1 MSRRNRSRA
10 AFSLFSFQD
19 IITAVTAIV
28 ILLVLILT
36 LELIARRQQ
45 VAAADPGIGRAALQ
59 ETIAELESLVGRLAA
74 AAPTTT
80 VRPLAAR
87 TRDEVERDEKIIRD
101 QAARA
106 ADRAAEARVEERR
119 ARELAAAEAA
129 RLAALRAAHG
139 DVARTGARAAAL
151 EAEAKA
157 LARDNQ
163 RQAERLARK
172 PGDAEAEPVPGAE
185 IVFNA
190 SAEKDRQAWIVELSA
205 GGTAV
210 VKLGTGRRQDLG
222 HGAEPGTPV
231 ARWLAGLDRRRDHA
245 LLLLRPS
252 GLDELDGVWD
262 ALDDAGIPFG
272 IDLIG
277 EEQVV
282 RDGKGEAKAAQGGG

>member
-36 LELIARRQQ
+36 LELITRRQQ
-45 VAAADPGIGRAALQ
+45 AAAADPVIGRAALE
-59 ETIAELESLVGRLAA
+59 ETIAELEQLVSRLAA
-74 AAPTTT
+74 AAPATTI
-80 VRPLAAR
+80 RSLAAR
-87 TRDEVERDEKIIRD
+87 TQDEVARDEKAIRD

-106 ADRAAEARVEERR
+106 VDHAAATRVEEQR
-119 ARELAAAEAA
+119 ARGLAAAEAA
-129 RLAALRAAHG
+129 RLASLRATLGDGAKTIAH
-139 DVARTGARAAAL
+139 AAAL
-151 EAEAKA
+151 EAEAET
-157 LARDNQ
+157 LARDN
-163 RQAERLARK
+163 RLQAERLAKK
-172 PGDAEAEPVPGAE
+172 PDGAEAEPVPGAE

-190 SAEKDRQAWIVELSA
+190 SGDRGRQAWIVELS
-205 GGTAV
+205 GTGTAV

-222 HGAEPGTPV
+222 RGTEPGTPL

-252 GLDELDGVWD
+252 GLDELDGVWE
-262 ALDDAGIPFG
+262 ALAEAGIPFG
-272 IDLIG
+272 IDVIG

-282 RDGKGEAKAAQGGG
+282 RDGKGETRAAQGGG

>member
-1 MSRRNRSRA
+1 MSRRNRSQA

-36 LELIARRQQ
+36 LELITRRQQ
-45 VAAADPGIGRAALQ
+45 AAAADPGIGRAALE

-74 AAPTTT
+74 AAPTTK
-80 VRPLAAR
+80 VLPLAAR
-87 TRDEVERDEKIIRD
+87 TRDEVEQDEKIIRT

-106 ADRAAEARVEERR
+106 ADRAAATRVEERR
-119 ARELAAAEAA
+119 ARELAAAEAT
-129 RLAALRAAHG
+129 RLAALRAAQG
-139 DVARTGARAAAL
+139 GVVTTSARAAAL
-151 EAEAKA
+151 EAEAEV

-163 RQAERLARK
+163 RQAERLAGK
-172 PGDAEAEPVPGAE
+172 PGDAEAETVPGAE

-190 SAEKDRQAWIVELSA
+190 SGEKDRQAWIVELSA
-205 GGTAV
+205 TGTAV

-222 HGAEPGTPV
+222 RGAEPGTPL

-252 GLDELDGVWD
+252 GLDELDGVWN
-262 ALDDAGIPFG
+262 ALADAGIPFG

>member
-1 MSRRNRSRA
+1 M
-10 AFSLFSFQD
+10 
-19 IITAVTAIV
+19 
-28 ILLVLILT
+28 
-36 LELIARRQQ
+36 
-45 VAAADPGIGRAALQ
+45 
-59 ETIAELESLVGRLAA
+59 
-74 AAPTTT
+74 
-80 VRPLAAR
+80 
-87 TRDEVERDEKIIRD
+87 
-101 QAARA
+101 
-106 ADRAAEARVEERR
+106 
-119 ARELAAAEAA
+119 
-129 RLAALRAAHG
+129 RAAHG
-139 DVARTGARAAAL
+139 GVARTGARAAAL
-151 EAEAKA
+151 EAEAET

-262 ALDDAGIPFG
+262 ALTDAGIPFG

>member
-1 MSRRNRSRA
+1 MSRRSRSRA

-36 LELIARRQQ
+36 LELITRRQQ
-45 VAAADPGIGRAALQ
+45 AAAADPGVGRAALE
-59 ETIAELESLVGRLAA
+59 ETIAELDSLVGRLAA

-80 VRPLAAR
+80 VQSLAAR

-101 QAARA
+101 QASRA
-106 ADRAAEARVEERR
+106 ADRAAAARVEERR

-129 RLAALRAAHG
+129 RLAALRADQG
-139 DVARTGARAAAL
+139 EVVRTGERATAL
-151 EAEAKA
+151 EAEAEA

-163 RQAERLARK
+163 RQAARLAKK
-172 PGDAEAEPVPGAE
+172 PGEAKADAVPGAE

-190 SAEKDRQAWIVELSA
+190 SREKDRQAWIVELSGA
-205 GGTAV
+205 GTAV

-222 HGAEPGTPV
+222 HGAEPGTPL
-231 ARWLAGLDRRRDHA
+231 ARWLVGLDRRRDHA

-252 GLDELDGVWD
+252 GLEELDGVWD
-262 ALDDAGIPFG
+262 ALADAGIPFG

-282 RDGKGEAKAAQGGG
+282 RDGRGEARAAEGGG